1 MKKNLPKNVT
11 EVAAAVRP
19 ITGTKY
25 VLLPDG
31 RVAKPLKSMVAHGTT
46 YYNLFIE
53 GEYTRLS
60 VEKVNALADGTISVT
75 DLRD

>member
-1 MKKNLPKNVT
+1 MKKNLIKPT
-11 EVAAAVRP
+11 AEVKT

-31 RVAKPLKSMVAHGTT
+31 RVAKPLKPMEAHGTV
-46 YYNLFIE
+46 YYNLFID

-60 VEKVNALADGTISVT
+60 TEKIAALVNGETTVEQLKA
-75 DLRD
+75 

>member
-1 MKKNLPKNVT
+1 MKKNLIKPT
-11 EVAAAVRP
+11 AEVKT

-31 RVAKPLKSMVAHGTT
+31 RVAKPLKPMEAHGTV

-60 VEKVNALADGTISVT
+60 TEKIAALVNGETTVQHLKA
-75 DLRD
+75 

>member
-1 MKKNLPKNVT
+1 MKKNLIKPIA
-11 EVAAAVRP
+11 EVKT

-31 RVAKPLKSMVAHGTT
+31 RVAKPLKPMEAHGTV
-46 YYNLFIE
+46 YYNLFID

-60 VEKVNALADGTISVT
+60 TEKIAALVNGETTVEQLKA
-75 DLRD
+75 

>member
-1 MKKNLPKNVT
+1 MKKNLIKPIA
-11 EVAAAVRP
+11 EVRP

-31 RVAKPLKSMVAHGTT
+31 RVAKPLKPMEAHGTV
-46 YYNLFIE
+46 YYNLFIN

-60 VEKVNALADGTISVT
+60 TEKIAALVNGETTVEQLKS
-75 DLRD
+75 

>member
-1 MKKNLPKNVT
+1 MKKNLIKPT
-11 EVAAAVRP
+11 AEVKT

-25 VLLPDG
+25 LLLPDG
-31 RVAKPLKSMVAHGTT
+31 RVAKPLKPMEAHGTV

-60 VEKVNALADGTISVT
+60 TEKIAALVNGETTVEQLKA
-75 DLRD
+75 

>member
-1 MKKNLPKNVT
+1 MKKNLIKPT
-11 EVAAAVRP
+11 AEVMP
-19 ITGTKY
+19 IIGTKY

-31 RVAKPLKSMVAHGTT
+31 RVAKPLKPMEAHGTV

-60 VEKVNALADGTISVT
+60 TEKIAALVNGETTVAQLKA
-75 DLRD
+75 

>member
-1 MKKNLPKNVT
+1 MKKNLPKLT
-11 EVAAAVRP
+11 AEVKT

-31 RVAKPLKSMVAHGTT
+31 RVAKPLKPMEAHGTV

-60 VEKVNALADGTISVT
+60 TEKIAALVNGETTVEQLKA
-75 DLRD
+75 

>member
-1 MKKNLPKNVT
+1 MKKNLPKLT
-11 EVAAAVRP
+11 AEVKI

-31 RVAKPLKSMVAHGTT
+31 RVAKPLKPMEAHGTV

-60 VEKVNALADGTISVT
+60 TEKIAALVNGETTVEQLKA
-75 DLRD
+75 

>member
-1 MKKNLPKNVT
+1 MKKNLIKPT
-11 EVAAAVRP
+11 AEVRP

-31 RVAKPLKSMVAHGTT
+31 RVAKPLKRQQAYGKT
-46 YYNLFIE
+46 YYILFIN

-60 VEKVNALADGTISVT
+60 TEKIAALVNGETTVEQLKA
-75 DLRD
+75 

>member
-1 MKKNLPKNVT
+1 MKKNLIKSPA
-11 EVAAAVRP
+11 EVRT

-31 RVAKPLKSMVAHGTT
+31 RVAKPLKRQLAYNKT
-46 YYNLFIE
+46 YYILFIN

-60 VEKVNALADGTISVT
+60 TEKIEALVNGETTVEQLKA
-75 DLRD
+75 

>member
-1 MKKNLPKNVT
+1 MKKNLIKPT
-11 EVAAAVRP
+11 AEVKT

-31 RVAKPLKSMVAHGTT
+31 RVAKPLKPMEAHGTV

-60 VEKVNALADGTISVT
+60 TEKIAALVNGETTVQQLKA
-75 DLRD
+75 

>member
-1 MKKNLPKNVT
+1 MKKNLIKPT
-11 EVAAAVRP
+11 AEVKT

-31 RVAKPLKSMVAHGTT
+31 RVAKPLKPMEAHGTV

-60 VEKVNALADGTISVT
+60 TEKIAALVNGETTVEQLKA
-75 DLRD
+75 